1 MSDSSGRQA
10 LEFSGD
16 EMREIGYRVIDTLV
30 EYYES
35 RADRPVAEKL
45 DFEAL
50 DAILEEPLPRAGGR
64 WTDVLEQFERQVVD
78 TSNRVDHPR
87 FFAYIPLAN
96 NFVGVMADALA
107 AGHNI
112 FNAVWLQGPGAA
124 QIERL
129 TVDWLRQIF
138 GLPQTA
144 GGAFVSGGSV
154 ANLTA
159 LAVAREVRL
168 RGEMDGAVAYC
179 SDQIHFAVSRGLRLL
194 GFAREQ
200 LRKLPSDDDFRLS
213 LPRLR
218 AAIDQDR
225 AAGKK
230 PFCVIASAGTT
241 NTGAVDPLDELAELC
256 AGEDL
261 WLHVD
266 GAYGA
271 PAILT
276 EKGGQSLT
284 GLGRVHSLALDA
296 HKWLF
301 QPIECGAVLV
311 RDRRWLSQTF
321 GEAPE
326 YLKDM
331 RSEGE
336 ERNFMY
342 QGIQLTRQFRA
353 LKLWMSFKVFG
364 LDAISEAIAAGFANA
379 ELAEGLLRE
388 AGCWE
393 IVTPAQMA
401 IVTFRYVPADG
412 DEALAERVTDDLAGR
427 LMDDGFAFASGTQ
440 LRGRSVLRMCCNN
453 PRTTATDLKQ
463 TVQLMGRL
471 AAELERELKGE

>member
-1 MSDSSGRQA
+1 M
-10 LEFSGD
+10 
-16 EMREIGYRVIDTLV
+16 
-30 EYYES
+30 
-35 RADRPVAEKL
+35 
-45 DFEAL
+45 
-50 DAILEEPLPRAGGR
+50 
-64 WTDVLEQFERQVVD
+64 
-78 TSNRVDHPR
+78 
-87 FFAYIPLAN
+87 
-96 NFVGVMADALA
+96 
-107 AGHNI
+107 
-112 FNAVWLQGPGAA
+112 
-124 QIERL
+124 
-129 TVDWLRQIF
+129 IF
-138 GLPQTA
+138 GC
-144 GGAFVSGGSV
+144 
-154 ANLTA
+154 
-159 LAVAREVRL
+159 R
-168 RGEMDGAVAYC
+168 C
-179 SDQIHFAVSRGLRLL
+179 
-194 GFAREQ
+194 
-200 LRKLPSDDDFRLS
+200 
-213 LPRLR
+213 PRLR

-276 EKGGQSLT
+276 EKGAQSLT

-321 GEAPE
+321 GETPE

-379 ELAEGLLRE
+379 ELAEDLLRE

-453 PRTTATDLKQ
+453 PPHDGDRSEADRSTDGAAGGRVGTGARGRISGSLTA
-463 TVQLMGRL
+463 
-471 AAELERELKGE
+471 ERGCLGHRACLRNLRHAMLYSRNCASLRICREVYQRKSREKLQPPRSAKTQR